1 MYTWVNIYLSWFFSC
16 HSIVIILNMVLCVYL
31 FEYVRVFQ
39 LVGISTWS
47 LSIPFPLLVGAFKF
61 RNDFEEFSNTEKKH
75 VECWFWMILIISY
88 CQWLTSSNCHPETK
102 SSLRKNDVFFW
113 RLLVHHSISGGSMV
127 DPVGHPSQAG
137 IGHLQDHQMDGESI
151 IHFPFKKNV

>member
-1 MYTWVNIYLSWFFSC
+1 MFIYLS
-16 HSIVIILNMVLCVYL
+16 MCVC
-31 FEYVRVFQ
+31 
-39 LVGISTWS
+39 SWS

-75 VECWFWMILIISY
+75 VECWFWMILIVSY

-137 IGHLQDHQMDGESI
+137 IGHLRMTTKWMVSVSFIFHLNKETCKNLGEFCSYLMVWPD
-151 IHFPFKKNV
+151 FWSDKYCYEWM